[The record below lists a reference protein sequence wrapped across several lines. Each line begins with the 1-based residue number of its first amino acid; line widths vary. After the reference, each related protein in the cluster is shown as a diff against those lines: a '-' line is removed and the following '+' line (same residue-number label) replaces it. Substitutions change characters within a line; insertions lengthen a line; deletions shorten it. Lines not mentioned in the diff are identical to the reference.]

1 VFIQWGDNLGIFRGS
16 NDGMC
21 VGILFEAF
29 LLSGFCSIGIPD
41 FTAILMN
48 KMMISIDKVKYW
60 ILGINEPKFW

>member
-1 VFIQWGDNLGIFRGS
+1 
-16 NDGMC
+16 M
-21 VGILFEAF
+21 GILFEAF